1 MTDDTTTQIRRWR
14 AQLQAVEFCRAYAAD
29 DLTAARAIY
38 EHEQATGQLEDLISA
53 IGSIAVSFA
62 YLVEASDNSITAA
75 ALWDGLTARALL
87 GVEGTAEIDWITNG
101 HNEGN

>member
-1 MTDDTTTQIRRWR
+1 MRHLPGHPGLPGLDQRPATGPTTTRCDRR
-14 AQLQAVEFCRAYAAD
+14 
-29 DLTAARAIY
+29 T
-38 EHEQATGQLEDLISA
+38 
-53 IGSIAVSFA
+53 
-62 YLVEASDNSITAA
+62 ASDNSITAA

>member
-1 MTDDTTTQIRRWR
+1 MSDTTDEMRRWR
-14 AQLQAVEFCRAYAAD
+14 AQLQAVQLCRAVAAGD
-29 DLTAARAIY
+29 HAAAATLFANEQANGQVEDLT
-38 EHEQATGQLEDLISA
+38 SA
-53 IGSIAVSFA
+53 LTSIAVGLA
-62 YLVEASDNSITAA
+62 YTVEASDNSITAA